1 MKNHEAQLP
10 SNQTL
15 NDEIKKKLYKRIKN
29 KKITIKI
36 MRIKIKIKKTNQREI
51 TNFQQNCEIEKKN
64 NCNKRINN
72 KKNKGKSEKIIYHQ
86 FRLNNE
92 IKS

>member
-36 MRIKIKIKKTNQREI
+36 MRIKIKIKKTN
-51 TNFQQNCEIEKKN
+51 
-64 NCNKRINN
+64 
-72 KKNKGKSEKIIYHQ
+72 
-86 FRLNNE
+86 
-92 IKS
+92 